1 MQFFSEL
8 VNKLTLEFEDNDKVR
23 VIYPHS
29 FCTEHL
35 KTTRQLF
42 PSKSEKKISTFCWQ
56 TLVWTVRNPFY
67 IDLTFVFQYVESVS
81 GSIQKSIEEAQEK
94 LNREREEKFFQDV
107 GIKIFFLF
115 IYLFTILLSKYSA

>member
-1 MQFFSEL
+1 M
-8 VNKLTLEFEDNDKVR
+8 
-23 VIYPHS
+23 
-29 FCTEHL
+29 
-35 KTTRQLF
+35 
-42 PSKSEKKISTFCWQ
+42 
-56 TLVWTVRNPFY
+56 RNPFY

-107 GIKIFFLF
+107 GIKKIFLF